1 MGKKINFSIKCF
13 KSSYMSLTGISRIS
27 IIPIPDLRRLIL
39 KEFRDKVA
47 VVTGA
52 ASGIGY
58 GLAERCAQ
66 EGMKVVLADVEEGA
80 LKQAENDIKA
90 TGAETLAVKT
100 DVSKVDDVKAL
111 AEKTIDAFGGVHL
124 LCNNAGVAHFGTI
137 CEITLVDW
145 QWVLGVNLWGVIHG
159 VHFFMPIMLKQNTEC
174 HIVNTASTAGLH
186 TSPED
191 GPYYVSKHGVVALSE
206 TLYRKLEQGDH
217 KIGVSVLCPGYIR
230 TNLTDCA
237 RNRPRE
243 LQNKPGEGLD
253 MTSTSVQDALRAAAQ
268 LLDDGMMPRQVADMI
283 FNAIRD
289 KKFYILPNAEP
300 FIPMI
305 QARLEDILQERNP
318 TSVAPEL

>member
-1 MGKKINFSIKCF
+1 MELSFR
-13 KSSYMSLTGISRIS
+13 SL
-27 IIPIPDLRRLIL
+27 
-39 KEFRDKVA
+39 
-47 VVTGA
+47 
-52 ASGIGY
+52 
-58 GLAERCAQ
+58 
-66 EGMKVVLADVEEGA
+66 
-80 LKQAENDIKA
+80 
-90 TGAETLAVKT
+90 
-100 DVSKVDDVKAL
+100 
-111 AEKTIDAFGGVHL
+111 
-124 LCNNAGVAHFGTI
+124 
-137 CEITLVDW
+137 
-145 QWVLGVNLWGVIHG
+145 
-159 VHFFMPIMLKQNTEC
+159 
-174 HIVNTASTAGLH
+174 
-186 TSPED
+186 
-191 GPYYVSKHGVVALSE
+191 LSE

-217 KIGVSVLCPGYIR
+217 NIGISVLCPGYIR

-268 LLDDGMMPRQVADMI
+268 LLDDGMMPQQVADMI